1 MFMILLEYILG
12 FIVRL
17 TTDDGFGILSTF
29 CSLLERELMKDK
41 EGYPI
46 NSTVDFSMSLE
57 SPVRLEKN
65 LFGFYFHKNFQKTL
79 R

>member
-1 MFMILLEYILG
+1 MFIILLEYILG
-12 FIVRL
+12 FIVRP

-46 NSTVDFSMSLE
+46 NSTVDFSMILE
-57 SPVRLEKN
+57 SPPPVKLERN
-65 LFGFYFHKNFQKTL
+65 LFGKSNYYSNYK
-79 R
+79 